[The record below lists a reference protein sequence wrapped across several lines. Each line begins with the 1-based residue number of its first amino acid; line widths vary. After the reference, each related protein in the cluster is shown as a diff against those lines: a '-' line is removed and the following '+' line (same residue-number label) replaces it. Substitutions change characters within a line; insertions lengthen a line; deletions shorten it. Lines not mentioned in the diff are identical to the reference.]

1 MFEPKTF
8 IAINEIIRTMK
19 KHIKLMEKCDM
30 PSEAMETEIALG
42 VFLEYTRGFRTRV
55 LSYEAFKETIK
66 EWEKQNE
73 TRNI

>member
-8 IAINEIIRTMK
+8 IAINAIIRTMK

-30 PSEAMETEIALG
+30 HAEAMETEIALG
-42 VFLEYTRGFRTRV
+42 VFLEYIRGFKTRV
-55 LSYEAFKETIK
+55 LNYEAFKKNIE

>member
-19 KHIKLMEKCDM
+19 KHIALMEKCGM
-30 PSEAMETEIALG
+30 FAEAMETEIALG
-42 VFLEYTRGFRTRV
+42 VFLEYTRGYKTRV
-55 LSYEAFKETIK
+55 LNYEAYKHNIE

-73 TRNI
+73 